1 MSEFKIKVSVDLETK
16 DIQNQLKALDKEHK
30 VNATVDMSK
39 IEKQIQDIKKSFQNA
54 FKLGSKDI
62 GGLDKLIKTLSKLNK
77 ETNGNGN
84 NSTKGITNLVKQY
97 KELANTVSKLQ
108 KQLDKG
114 GLGENAVDRTKTQ
127 MTDMLV
133 QMQKIKSQMNEMEKM
148 DIEAFNQKM
157 DNKALIDMN
166 NYISKI
172 EASVSS
178 LQTKLNSISFNH
190 IDTDII
196 SKLTNKLEEIK
207 STADKIDI
215 NFDMSGINDIL
226 SDLSKI
232 QSEIKNLEKVE
243 SLASSFDKIADSAN
257 EAGVEIKD
265 LKEVIDTLSSG
276 ASNTDGSFDRMFAN
290 AKNEASE
297 LKNEIKEVES
307 AMKSTLKTSGSIE
320 KSTKSM
326 GNAITGTW
334 DDFTSNFSQFTLAEV
349 AGDFITDSI
358 RTVVSGIKDVVVETD
373 AAIVDLNKVYDNL
386 SGDRLAK
393 YLVDVTEVA
402 KGTGKT
408 SVDVIQG
415 TAKAVQSGI
424 KDINDALEF
433 SKQSAMFS
441 NVGDVDQEQADTILT
456 SVLSAYGGVE
466 ESLKPVREQIQGMSS
481 DYNTLNK
488 VMDLSNYA
496 GNRYAVTTADVGE
509 ALQQSASALQTNGVS
524 LEQSTAMIV
533 AMNEVLQDANKSGN
547 SIKSI
552 SAGLSGVA
560 VSAKDGSI
568 QLTKSG
574 KALKEIAGIDVWNEK
589 TGEIKNMY
597 QVVDELYEKW
607 DELSEAER
615 VSLGTTIAGRK
626 INYI

>member
-1 MSEFKIKVSVDLETK
+1 MSEFKIKVNVDLNVDDVDK
-16 DIQNQLKALDKEHK
+16 QLKALDKDYK
-30 VNATVDMSK
+30 INATIDMSS
-39 IEKQIQDIKKSFQNA
+39 INKQIQTLKKNFQNA

-172 EASVSS
+172 EASASS

-196 SKLTNKLEEIK
+196 SKLTNRLEEIK

-265 LKEVIDTLSSG
+265 LKDVIDTLSSG

-297 LKNEIKEVES
+297 LKNEIKETES
-307 AMKSTLKTSGSIE
+307 AMKSMLKTSGSIE

-334 DDFTSNFSQFTLAEV
+334 KDFTGNFSQFTMAEV
-349 AGDFITDSI
+349 AGDFIADGI
-358 RTVVSGIKDVVVETD
+358 RTSVRGIKDTIVETD
-373 AAIVDLNKVYDNL
+373 AAIIDLEKVYGKL
-386 SGDRLAK
+386 SGDGLK
-393 YLVDVTEVA
+393 TYLLDVTQVA
-402 KGTGKT
+402 KDTGQT

-441 NVGDVDQEQADTILT
+441 NVGDVDQEQADTMIA
-456 SVLSAYGGVE
+456 SIMSAYGGME
-466 ESLKPVREQIQGMSS
+466 NALKPIRENIKGMSE
-481 DYNTLNK
+481 DYSTLAK
-488 VMDLSNYA
+488 FTDLANYA
-496 GNRYAVTTADVGE
+496 GE
-509 ALQQSASALQTNGVS
+509 FIAL
-524 LEQSTAMIV
+524 I
-533 AMNEVLQDANKSGN
+533 
-547 SIKSI
+547 
-552 SAGLSGVA
+552 LS
-560 VSAKDGSI
+560 
-568 QLTKSG
+568 
-574 KALKEIAGIDVWNEK
+574 N
-589 TGEIKNMY
+589 
-597 QVVDELYEKW
+597 
-607 DELSEAER
+607 
-615 VSLGTTIAGRK
+615 
-626 INYI
+626 